1 MRYGLY
7 GLNQNTLSNP
17 EAATVI
23 AEFAEAA
30 GFDSLW
36 VGEHVVLPDPLT
48 PPPYMTPQEPIL
60 DPVVALSFLAA
71 RTRKILLGT
80 GVIILPQRNPLVLA
94 KELASLDVLSGG
106 RLIVGLGVGYL
117 EPEMRAVGVPMEH
130 RGTRADEYLAAML
143 ALWTQPK
150 PVFHGRFVNF
160 EGIQAYPRPVQRPR
174 PPIVIGGRSP
184 AAYRRAIRYGNGWY
198 GFNLNLEETA
208 RQLDGLHQAD
218 KLVERSRELG
228 ELEIS
233 VTPRYMVDSEE
244 ARKFDNLGVHRLI
257 LRLPTGSGV
266 TQTLAFLRLAA
277 KTLVNAGKGRH

>member
-7 GLNQNTLSNP
+7 GINQDALGEP
-17 EAATVI
+17 EAATAV
-23 AEFAEAA
+23 AEAAESA

-48 PPPYMTPQEPIL
+48 PPPYMKPEDPIL

-71 RTRKILLGT
+71 RTCKILLGT
-80 GVIILPQRNPLVLA
+80 GVIVLPQRNPLVLA

-106 RLIVGLGVGYL
+106 RLIFGLGVGYL
-117 EPEMRAVGVPMEH
+117 EPEMSAIGVPMEH

-150 PVFHGRFVNF
+150 PAFHGRFVNF
-160 EGIQAYPRPVQRPR
+160 GGIQAYPRPVQRPR

-184 AAYRRAIRYGNGWY
+184 AAHRRAIRYGDGWY
-198 GFNLNLEETA
+198 GFNLS
-208 RQLDGLHQAD
+208 LDEAAQQVAGLHEAAH
-218 KLVERSRELG
+218 KYTRGPGLR

-233 VTPRYMVDSEE
+233 VTPRDAVGPE
-244 ARKFDNLGVHRLI
+244 AARRYGELGVHRLI
-257 LRLPTGSGV
+257 LKLPRGSPV
-266 TQTLAFLRLAA
+266 NEVLAFVHSTSASLIAP
-277 KTLVNAGKGRH
+277 V